1 MEDDNGD
8 EMLKALFDQGACHSA
23 LSHDVIER
31 GTGMVEIKIK
41 FNKFNVNSFFFVV
54 KGEKVL
60 IEQEADAVAQR
71 ALNALKQSRRE
82 LASVISTHINIV

>member
-31 GTGMVEIKIK
+31 GTGIVEIKIK
-41 FNKFNVNSFFFVV
+41 F
-54 KGEKVL
+54 
-60 IEQEADAVAQR
+60 
-71 ALNALKQSRRE
+71 
-82 LASVISTHINIV
+82 INLM

>member
-1 MEDDNGD
+1 M
-8 EMLKALFDQGACHSA
+8 
-23 LSHDVIER
+23 
-31 GTGMVEIKIK
+31 
-41 FNKFNVNSFFFVV
+41 
-54 KGEKVL
+54 L